1 MSDPTISDNRGC
13 VWFCFGKNRH
23 CAYCDIMGVC
33 NAPACPYAVCDGIP
47 VCSLG
52 QPCKRDGGAK

>member
-23 CAYCDIMGVC
+23 CAYCDIMGTC
-33 NAPACPYAVCDGIP
+33 NATACPYAVWVADA
-47 VCSLG
+47 
-52 QPCKRDGGAK
+52 GGMEVGK